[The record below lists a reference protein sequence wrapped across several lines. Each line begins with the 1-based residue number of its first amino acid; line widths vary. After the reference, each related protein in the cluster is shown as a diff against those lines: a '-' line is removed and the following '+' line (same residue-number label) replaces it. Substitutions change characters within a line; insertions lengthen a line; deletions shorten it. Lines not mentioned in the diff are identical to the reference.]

1 MENWSRDREKYQ
13 LDDEVYITKASE
25 DEFSIFESI
34 YGDGQSNRF
43 AIKHWDLRLAI
54 SLDTPFA
61 IGNSYYWIVKDDVKI
76 GGVLIEPN
84 VIARLFLIPPYNDL
98 YRVLKTLKKLLIKW
112 SDPKKNINAF
122 QINNEQGKYFEML
135 GFWKEKSRR
144 WIMRPTEELNYEYNQ
159 EFIFESPDKQQNRD
173 IAELLC
179 SSFRNGVD
187 KESQLYK
194 DTETEC
200 LEAYLNDVNDF
211 FVNTNSLLLEAST
224 VIYDAKDR
232 KIVGVCLISLFEEW
246 PLIHT
251 IALDSS
257 YSGKGLGKIML
268 NKGIS
273 ILNREYPVVRLFVTI
288 GNSAA
293 SVYHEL
299 GFVQGVAFGKYYLSN
314 FSK

>member
-1 MENWSRDREKYQ
+1 MEYWSKNREEYQ
-13 LDDEVYITKASE
+13 LDKDVYITKACE
-25 DEFSIFESI
+25 KEFAIFESI
-34 YGDGQSNRF
+34 YGDGPNNRF

-61 IGNSYYWIVKDDVKI
+61 INNSFYWIIKGDVKI

-84 VIARLFLIPPYNDL
+84 VISRLFIIPPYNDL
-98 YRVLKTLKKLLIKW
+98 YRVLRLLKKLLIKW

-144 WIMRPTEELNYEYNQ
+144 WMMRPTEELNYEYNQ
-159 EFIFESPDKQQNRD
+159 DFIFENPDKQQNRN
-173 IAELLC
+173 IAKLLC
-179 SSFRNGVD
+179 SSFSNGVD
-187 KESQLYK
+187 NKSQLHK
-194 DTETEC
+194 DTDEEYF
-200 LEAYLNDVNDF
+200 EACLNDVNDF
-211 FVNTNSLLLEAST
+211 FENTNSLLLEAST
-224 VIYDAKDR
+224 VIYDAKDK

-251 IALDSS
+251 IAIDPL
-257 YSGKGLGKIML
+257 YSGKGLGKIIL

-273 ILNREYPVVRLFVTI
+273 ILNREYQVVRLFVTI
-288 GNSAA
+288 GNSAE

-299 GFVQGVAFGKYYLSN
+299 GFVQGVEFGKYYLPN
-314 FSK
+314 FNK